1 MIFLVL
7 LALLVLLVLPVLPAF
22 LALLAAPPQRAK
34 FVRRVVGAQENSLR
48 SLLSVNEEG
57 VYRSATT

>member
-1 MIFLVL
+1 MLLVLPAFLVPL
-7 LALLVLLVLPVLPAF
+7 VLLVLLVF
-22 LALLAAPPQRAK
+22 LAAPPQRAQIA
-34 FVRRVVGAQENSLR
+34 RRVVGAQENSLR